1 MIANEADGV
10 KNMVW
15 PDEIL
20 DQLRAAW
27 DEVVQEEIAS
37 NPDAQ
42 KLWASYTEFNAKY
55 KVWGDRGYL
64 K

>member
-1 MIANEADGV
+1 MSG
-10 KNMVW
+10 W

-27 DEVVQEEIAS
+27 EEVVQEEIAS

-42 KLWASYTEFNAKY
+42 KLWASYTAFHEKY